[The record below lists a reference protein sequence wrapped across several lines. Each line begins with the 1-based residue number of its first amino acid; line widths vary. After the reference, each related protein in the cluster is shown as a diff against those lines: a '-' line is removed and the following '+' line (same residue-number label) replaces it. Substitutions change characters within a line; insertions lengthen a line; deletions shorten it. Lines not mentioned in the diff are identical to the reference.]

1 MLLYDFV
8 DVIFLCCFPRAI
20 LAHIH
25 AFVYFQSL
33 LEHQKNPKK
42 PMQKHFQN
50 SLVMPFHLFQLLLA
64 SFQFLLIFLFNYATP
79 VGSFRTSS
87 KCYHRF
93 LMTRDNVFRCI
104 SCKAEFDFG
113 GNFFEQLTR
122 YLRNYL
128 EGKRR
133 MALVCLLS
141 LKLTHWFVIA
151 WYVMS

>member
-1 MLLYDFV
+1 MLFPLSYIGLHSCFCLLSVIAGAPEEPQEAITETLPELFGNAISFV
-8 DVIFLCCFPRAI
+8 SVAT
-20 LAHIH
+20 
-25 AFVYFQSL
+25 
-33 LEHQKNPKK
+33 
-42 PMQKHFQN
+42 
-50 SLVMPFHLFQLLLA
+50 A
-64 SFQFLLIFLFNYATP
+64 SFQFLSIFLFNYATP
-79 VGSFRTSS
+79 VGSFRASS

-104 SCKAEFDFG
+104 SCKTEIDFG

-122 YLRNYL
+122 YLRDYL

-133 MALVCLLS
+133 MALVCLIS